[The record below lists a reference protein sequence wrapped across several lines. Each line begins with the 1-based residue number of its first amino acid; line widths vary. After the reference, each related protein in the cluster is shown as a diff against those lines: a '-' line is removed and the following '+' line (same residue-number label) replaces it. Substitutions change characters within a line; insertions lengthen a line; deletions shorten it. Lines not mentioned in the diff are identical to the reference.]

1 MEEEKS
7 KIPEHSELLK
17 HLQNMITLRNGQDQV
32 FWMVFSAFW
41 TTNALLLISLFSVGK
56 GRWTVEEVGTIISF
70 IGIFVT
76 IIWTLIQVRALDRI
90 QMHEN
95 SIAYIEKK
103 LKLQQELC
111 AYSIPPDRTFFID
124 VQARRV
130 VKFCCFFVLSLWI
143 ISFIIFLIN
152 L

>member
-103 LKLQQELC
+103 LKLQ
-111 AYSIPPDRTFFID
+111 
-124 VQARRV
+124 
-130 VKFCCFFVLSLWI
+130 
-143 ISFIIFLIN
+143 
-152 L
+152 